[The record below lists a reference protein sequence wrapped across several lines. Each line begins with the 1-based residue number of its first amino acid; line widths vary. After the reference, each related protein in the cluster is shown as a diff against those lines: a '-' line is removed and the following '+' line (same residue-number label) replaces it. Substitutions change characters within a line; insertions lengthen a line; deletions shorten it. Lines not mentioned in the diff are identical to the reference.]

1 MRKVINIAFILSII
15 LNLILGSILL
25 KNNVTV
31 DSEEYLSRID
41 SLESIIIDLHNRKDS
56 IRLEIDTVY
65 SELKEVQIK
74 YEKDSNIIINNS
86 ILDDYYFFTRYLE
99 NYRLGNSYNIPTV
112 ERD

>member
-31 DSEEYLSRID
+31 DSEEYLSKID
-41 SLESIIIDLHNRKDS
+41 SLESIITDLHNRKDS

-99 NYRLGNSYNIPTV
+99 NYRLSSSYNIPTV